1 VPVLRPP
8 VSCCLSA
15 VGLGLLGHPAP
26 AGELSLPCGR
36 PTGHHVTGPQRGCRV
51 AHEQAATGQGALFIP
66 GTVVRS
72 RPAITFR
79 PARAALP
86 QPVPTAPLEHPI
98 GGGTFTRRQREFTLF
113 THHPR
118 PGWLPAQGREPR
130 LQAPAGLLLA
140 RGPRMEQGPLRL
152 LPRASHPA
160 ITRDARR
167 GGDRPSRTGP
177 GTTPPASA
185 GPPTVP
191 STHTHAPSRRT

>member
-1 VPVLRPP
+1 MRRPSGGGASPAAP

-15 VGLGLLGHPAP
+15 TGIRFLGHPAP
-26 AGELSLPCGR
+26 AGELSLPHGR
-36 PTGHHVTGPQRGCRV
+36 PTGHHRRPDPNGVVVLHMNKLRPGRALSLSRGRWCAPGRRLPSGR
-51 AHEQAATGQGALFIP
+51 HLPLFHGQSLRPRWNIP
-66 GTVVRS
+66 S
-72 RPAITFR
+72 A
-79 PARAALP
+79 
-86 QPVPTAPLEHPI
+86 
-98 GGGTFTRRQREFTLF
+98 GGTFTRRQREFTLF

-140 RGPRMEQGPLRL
+140 RGPRMEHGPLRL

-160 ITRDARR
+160 VTRDARQ
-167 GGDRPSRTGP
+167 GGDGPSRTGP

-191 STHTHAPSRRT
+191 PT